1 MAWCCVQAGYAVI
14 FLHRKQSVLPF
25 TSDFPPGSTLE
36 LLQQVLEF
44 SNSGNNSSNSD
55 GSAPDQ
61 PASGATGAAAAA
73 AAGVGPGS
81 TAAAA
86 AAATTAGALGPARAL
101 RVRAEHQRQLG
112 ETLAAVTAVQAAG
125 TLLSVGFE
133 TIFEYLKVGVGQQQS
148 QQVGL
153 ACSTLQEGT
162 FA

>member
-25 TSDFPPGSTLE
+25 TSDLPPGSTLE

-44 SNSGNNSSNSD
+44 SHSGDNSSNSD

-61 PASGATGAAAAA
+61 PASGATGAAVAA

-86 AAATTAGALGPARAL
+86 TAGGALGAAGAL
-101 RVRAEHQRQLG
+101 RVRTEHQQQLG

-133 TIFEYLKVGVGQQQS
+133 TIFEYLKVGVG
-148 QQVGL
+148 
-153 ACSTLQEGT
+153 
-162 FA
+162 

>member
-1 MAWCCVQAGYAVI
+1 MAHVGLRICFVMACCCVQAGYAVI

-25 TSDFPPGSTLE
+25 TSDLPPGSTLE

-44 SNSGNNSSNSD
+44 SNSGNNSNSSNSD
-55 GSAPDQ
+55 GLAPDQ

-86 AAATTAGALGPARAL
+86 TAGGALGAAGAL
-101 RVRAEHQRQLG
+101 RVRTEHQQQLG
-112 ETLAAVTAVQAAG
+112 ETLAAVSAVQAAG

-133 TIFEYLKVGVGQQQS
+133 TIFEYLKVGVGQ
-148 QQVGL
+148 
-153 ACSTLQEGT
+153 
-162 FA
+162 